1 MPRVALREG
10 LLSTIDP
17 EANPRLLAGRC
28 ARCARLHFPATRDCP
43 YCSSPDCAPTPVG
56 PHATVDVATVVERPP
71 PGYRGAVPYGFGV
84 VSLPEGLMIVTRLPA
99 AAVGGL
105 APGQPVRLV
114 LEDLYVNE
122 AGATVVGFAFAPEA
136 SP

>member
-17 EANPRLLAGRC
+17 EANPRLLASRC
-28 ARCARLHFPATRDCP
+28 ARCERLHFPATGDCP
-43 YCSSPDCAPTPVG
+43 YCSSPDCEPTPVG
-56 PHATVDVATVVERPP
+56 PHATVDVATIVERSP

-84 VSLPEGLMIVTRLPA
+84 VALPEGLLIVTRLPA
-99 AAVGGL
+99 AAGELTSGR
-105 APGQPVRLV
+105 AVRLV

-122 AGATVVGFAFAPEA
+122 AGATVVGFVFAPEA